1 MNDFTISVQD
11 NEVADYNKE
20 LLDDLNEKIIFL
32 SKDIIKDIGELKFI
46 DIIAKLNE
54 KSLDIDSITDISP
67 EVQSKFK
74 NYIYYQTEIENI
86 ENDLKRMI

>member
-1 MNDFTISVQD
+1 MNDFTITTQD
-11 NEVADYNKE
+11 NEVAEYNKE

-46 DIIAKLNE
+46 DIIAKINE
-54 KSLDIDSITDISP
+54 KSIDIDTITDIPS
-67 EVQSKFK
+67 EVISKFK

-86 ENDLKRMI
+86 ENELKRMI